1 MKLTFALILALQVSV
16 CVWAQEWPVPDK
28 ELVDKYEGL
37 RTVFIKRLVNAWEKV
52 KTAVEPALEGSPT
65 AGGLKEVMEELKK
78 SPRVESFIKIAGG
91 LASELN
97 PVVDKARLNALGVYG
112 QYLRPYIGEH
122 LDKAINNIKPVL
134 DTVLPQ
140 EN

>member
-1 MKLTFALILALQVSV
+1 MCVNLHALCAS
-16 CVWAQEWPVPDK
+16 
-28 ELVDKYEGL
+28 
-37 RTVFIKRLVNAWEKV
+37 
-52 KTAVEPALEGSPT
+52 S
-65 AGGLKEVMEELKK
+65 
-78 SPRVESFIKIAGG
+78 SG
-91 LASELN
+91 LASELD

-112 QYLRPYIGEH
+112 QYLRPYVGEH